1 MERALPLAMSE
12 RMELAVRL
20 AICLLPLRCNAG
32 MRFWVRW
39 IECSLLILALAN
51 CYFAHDSSGF
61 PVLLPFFDA
70 PAPARNSVLTELVE
84 FGQLAL

>member
-20 AICLLPLRCNAG
+20 AICLLPVRCNAG

-61 PVLLPFFDA
+61 PSCYHSSMRACPCQKLRSHRA
-70 PAPARNSVLTELVE
+70 
-84 FGQLAL
+84 G